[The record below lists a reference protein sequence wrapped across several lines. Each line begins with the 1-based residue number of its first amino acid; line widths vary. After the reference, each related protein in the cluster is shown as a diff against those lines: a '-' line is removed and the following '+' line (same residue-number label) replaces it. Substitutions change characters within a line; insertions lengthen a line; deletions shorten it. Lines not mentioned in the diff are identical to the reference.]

1 MMAESTAS
9 PASPPGGLNLQLIA
23 AKAGDLPPMPT
34 LAVQALQ
41 MTKDPKV
48 SARDL
53 QAVITRDQALTAR
66 ILRVVNSAM
75 FALRGEVATVS
86 HAVAVLGMDAIR
98 SIIMSASVQ
107 QVLQSGGA
115 KGHDLGTRLLFDHS
129 WGAASAARVLAE
141 STRYPNAEEAFLC
154 GLMHDIGK
162 PILMRN
168 FAGRYTQV
176 MADVYAGRAGFHTL
190 ELQAFGFSHAHVGAL
205 VAERWNFPW
214 RYSEA
219 IGFHHDPLSAS
230 ENLHLA
236 CITNLA
242 NSIMIQMEIGFEK
255 RKDLDLGVEPAA
267 EFLKL
272 DGPMLDE
279 AIVKLR
285 HILADTASPPKA
297 LTHEAGKGGAPC
309 LSK

>member
-1 MMAESTAS
+1 MAESITS
-9 PASPPGGLNLQLIA
+9 PADSQGSLNLQMIA
-23 AKAGDLPPMPT
+23 ARAGDLPPMPV

-53 QAVITRDQALTAR
+53 QSVITRDQALTAR
-66 ILRVVNSAM
+66 ILRIVNSAM
-75 FALRGEVATVS
+75 FARRGEVSTVS
-86 HAVAVLGMDAIR
+86 HAVAVLGMDSIR

-107 QVLQSGGA
+107 QVLLSGGP

-129 WGAASAARVLAE
+129 WGAACAARILAE

-168 FAGRYTQV
+168 FPARYAQI
-176 MADVYAGRAGFHTL
+176 MAEVYAGRAGFHAL

-214 RYSEA
+214 RFSEA
-219 IGFHHDPLSAS
+219 IAYHHDPLSAS
-230 ENLHLA
+230 EHLQLS
-236 CITNLA
+236 CIVNLA
-242 NSIMIQMEIGFEK
+242 NSIMVRMEIGFQK
-255 RKDLDLGVEPAA
+255 KKDLDVAAEPAA
-267 EFLKL
+267 GFLNL
-272 DGPMLDE
+272 TDQALNEIIDE
-279 AIVKLR
+279 VCRL
-285 HILADTASPPKA
+285 LADTASSPR
-297 LTHEAGKGGAPC
+297 L
-309 LSK
+309 

>member
-1 MMAESTAS
+1 MAEPTTS
-9 PASPPGGLNLQLIA
+9 PANTQGSLNLQLIA
-23 AKAGDLPPMPT
+23 AKAGDLPPMPV

-53 QAVITRDQALTAR
+53 QSVITRDQALTAR
-66 ILRVVNSAM
+66 ILRIVNSAM
-75 FALRGEVATVS
+75 FALRGEVSTVS

-107 QVLQSGGA
+107 QVLQKGGA

-129 WGAASAARVLAE
+129 WGAATVARMLAE
-141 STRYPNAEEAFLC
+141 HTRYLNAEEAFLC

-168 FAGRYTQV
+168 FPDRYAQI
-176 MADVYAGRAGFHTL
+176 MADVYAGRAGFHAL

-214 RYSEA
+214 RFSEA

-230 ENLHLA
+230 EHLHLA
-236 CITNLA
+236 CITGLSS
-242 NSIMIQMEIGFEK
+242 SIMVQMEIGFEK
-255 RKDLDLGVEPAA
+255 KKDLDVAAEPAA

-272 DGPMLDE
+272 TRQALDE
-279 AIVKLR
+279 IIDKVRRSLT
-285 HILADTASPPKA
+285 DTASSPR
-297 LTHEAGKGGAPC
+297 L
-309 LSK
+309 

>member
-1 MMAESTAS
+1 MAESLTS
-9 PASPPGGLNLQLIA
+9 PATSQGSLNLQLIA
-23 AKAGDLPPMPT
+23 ARAGDLPPMPV
-34 LAVQALQ
+34 LAMQALQ

-66 ILRVVNSAM
+66 ILRIVNSAM
-75 FALRGEVATVS
+75 FALKGEVSTVS

-107 QVLQSGGA
+107 QVLLSGGP

-129 WGAASAARVLAE
+129 LGAAGAARILAE

-168 FAGRYTQV
+168 FPARYTQI
-176 MADVYAGRAGFHTL
+176 MADVYAGRAGFHSL
-190 ELQAFGFSHAHVGAL
+190 ELQAFGFSHAHVGAI

-214 RYSEA
+214 RFSEA
-219 IGFHHDPLSAS
+219 IAFHHDPLSAAD
-230 ENLHLA
+230 HTQLA
-236 CITNLA
+236 CIVSLA
-242 NSIMIQMEIGFEK
+242 NSIMARMEIGFEK
-255 RKDLDLGVEPAA
+255 KRDLDVSAEPAA
-267 EFLKL
+267 QFLKL
-272 DGPMLDE
+272 TDQTLNDVVDGVSRL
-279 AIVKLR
+279 LS
-285 HILADTASPPKA
+285 DTASSQR
-297 LTHEAGKGGAPC
+297 L
-309 LSK
+309 